1 MVNNADTRQVIILSV
16 LLLFVAMWLYTE
28 IVEYQNRSRFVE
40 EVNEFMQKGD
50 RYTKED
56 AQADRAALMERVN
69 QLEKARN
76 GNQSTE
82 AMQEA
87 SLPTSEP

>member
-1 MVNNADTRQVIILSV
+1 
-16 LLLFVAMWLYTE
+16 MWLYTE

-56 AQADRAALMERVN
+56 AKADRAALMERVN

>member
-1 MVNNADTRQVIILSV
+1 MQNNADTRQVIILSV
-16 LLLFVAMWLYTE
+16 LLLFVSMWLYTE
-28 IVEYQNRSRFVE
+28 VVEYQNRTRFVE
-40 EVNEFMQKGD
+40 EVNDFMQKGD

-56 AQADRAALMERVN
+56 AKADRAALMERVN